1 MAQSGVFD
9 DNRVIC
15 EKAFSAWSAGAN
27 VDTRLMFI
35 LRGFPEMWAVLGFLV
50 AAAIGLVTM
59 LAVCYHRPAHLGDHP
74 WIVNE
79 TAKGHVGIMA
89 GLAGFAFTGVVLIV
103 TLARDRPGVAE
114 SSLDTVIVMF
124 LVAYLWWIGNA
135 FLISY
140 MPHSDMSGDF
150 VPRVHFS
157 LASTIE
163 YRTVFLS
170 WFALL
175 PLLEA
180 NGLGRISHILYF
192 LLPASLLFGSVL
204 ISMAADGLGLL
215 RVSETYL
222 SAAVATVLVLAY
234 AGIVAFAVPAARS
247 PYSAMYLALVM
258 FCVNGL
264 CFSLAAL
271 TPLARRYAGVRRF
284 YKQQGRLIV
293 IADMQLTMASLAFIW
308 LAVVGII

>member
-1 MAQSGVFD
+1 
-9 DNRVIC
+9 
-15 EKAFSAWSAGAN
+15 
-27 VDTRLMFI
+27 
-35 LRGFPEMWAVLGFLV
+35 MWAVFGFLA
-50 AAAIGLVTM
+50 AAAIGLVTV
-59 LAVCYHRPAHLGDHP
+59 LAVCHRRPAHLGDHP
-74 WIVNE
+74 WIVGD

-89 GLAGFAFTGVVLIV
+89 VLAGFAFTGVVLIV

-114 SSLDTVIVMF
+114 IALDTVIVMF

-140 MPHSDMSGDF
+140 LPHGDVSGNF

-234 AGIVAFAVPAARS
+234 AGIVAFAVPGARS
-247 PYSAMYLALVM
+247 PYSAMYLALVI
-258 FCVNGL
+258 FCINGL
-264 CFSLAAL
+264 CFSFAAL

-284 YKQQGRLIV
+284 YKQYGRLIV
-293 IADMQLTMASLAFIW
+293 IADMQLTMASLAFMW

>member
-1 MAQSGVFD
+1 
-9 DNRVIC
+9 
-15 EKAFSAWSAGAN
+15 
-27 VDTRLMFI
+27 
-35 LRGFPEMWAVLGFLV
+35 MWAV
-50 AAAIGLVTM
+50 IGLLLAIALGSVTV
-59 LAVCYHRPAHLGDHP
+59 LAISNQPSAQLDDHP
-74 WIVNE
+74 WLVTD
-79 TAKGHVGIMA
+79 TAKVHAGIMA

-103 TLARDRPGVAE
+103 TLARDRSRVAD
-114 SSLDTVIVMF
+114 SSLDAVVVMF

-140 MPHSDMSGDF
+140 LPDGQLTSDL

-204 ISMAADGLGLL
+204 ISVAADGLGLL
-215 RVSETYL
+215 KISETYL
-222 SAAVATVLVLAY
+222 SAAVAAILALAY
-234 AGIVAFAVPAARS
+234 TSTVAFAVPAARS
-247 PYSAMYLALVM
+247 PYSPQYLAIVI
-258 FCVNGL
+258 FCINGFG
-264 CFSLAAL
+264 FSVASL
-271 TPLARRYAGVRRF
+271 TSLARRYPRLARF
-284 YKQQGRLIV
+284 YDRYGRRIV
-293 IADMQLTMASLAFIW
+293 ILDMHFTMASLAF
-308 LAVVGII
+308 LMLSIIGLI

>member
-1 MAQSGVFD
+1 
-9 DNRVIC
+9 
-15 EKAFSAWSAGAN
+15 
-27 VDTRLMFI
+27 
-35 LRGFPEMWAVLGFLV
+35 MWAVLGFLV
-50 AAAIGLVTM
+50 AAVIGVVVV
-59 LAVCYHRPAHLGDHP
+59 LAAGHRRSAHLGSHP
-74 WIVNE
+74 WVVSDTANE
-79 TAKGHVGIMA
+79 HVGVMA
-89 GLAGFAFTGVVLIV
+89 IIAGYAFTGVVLIV
-103 TLARDRPGVAE
+103 TLAHDRPGSAE
-114 SSLDTVIVMF
+114 SSIDTVIVMF
-124 LVAYLWWIGNA
+124 LVAYLWCIGNA

-140 MPHSDMSGDF
+140 LPYRGMSGDL

-180 NGLGRISHILYF
+180 NGFGRISYMLYF

-204 ISMAADGLGLL
+204 IAMAADGLGLL

-222 SAAVATVLVLAY
+222 SAAVATVLALAY
-234 AGIVAFAVPAARS
+234 TGIVEFAVPAARS

-258 FCVNGL
+258 FCINGL

-271 TPLARRYAGVRRF
+271 TPLVRRYAGVRRF
-284 YKQQGRLIV
+284 YKRHGRQIV
-293 IADMQLTMASLAFIW
+293 IADMQLTMASLVFQW
-308 LAVVGII
+308 LGVVGAI